1 MAHGFSTHRIHV
13 YIHLVDFDGK
23 CRYARMIWG
32 MFLFLCTSICIYL
45 PGPRKGARC
54 TVRLC
59 QSKTRQLEILISYKC
74 CLYIPQ
80 SIHGTGIFT
89 YISLMCT
96 VNVGKYIIHGWYGY
110 KNALTISICLYM
122 ETCSASFLTF
132 SEVSSKLIPG
142 IHGKACAAYP
152 QFLGRHQNQ

>member
-23 CRYARMIWG
+23 CRYARMMWG
-32 MFLFLCTSICIYL
+32 MHISTWT
-45 PGPRKGARC
+45 RKGAHRGRC

-74 CLYIPQ
+74 CLYIPH

-89 YISLMCT
+89 YISLMFMG
-96 VNVGKYIIHGWYGY
+96 NVGKCIIHGWYGY
-110 KNALTISICLYM
+110 KNALTISIHVYICGDMFCKLSDVFWGKLQVD
-122 ETCSASFLTF
+122 TWNSWKGLCGL
-132 SEVSSKLIPG
+132 SSVPWPKN
-142 IHGKACAAYP
+142 
-152 QFLGRHQNQ
+152 QNHDVP